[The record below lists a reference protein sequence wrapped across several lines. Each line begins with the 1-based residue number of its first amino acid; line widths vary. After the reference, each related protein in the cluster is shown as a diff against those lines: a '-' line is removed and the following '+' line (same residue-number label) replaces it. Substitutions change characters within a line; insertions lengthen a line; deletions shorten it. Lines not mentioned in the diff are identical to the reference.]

1 MLAIFSLAV
10 TGYADTTSRPRV
22 LRSEPLVLETIIGWI
37 GDLVTSTRDRYAV
50 NPYVFL
56 ALSAV
61 CGPLFYYSLYRMA
74 RALRNDRGAVGR
86 WSMIFLAATVTPYL
100 YVLIFGRNLPWWVYG
115 VLAAAVGWGVY
126 QLVARLRAR
135 GGG

>member
-1 MLAIFSLAV
+1 MCRYYV
-10 TGYADTTSRPRV
+10 TTARV
-22 LRSEPLVLETIIGWI
+22 TIRALVIETIIGWI
-37 GDLVTSTRDRYAV
+37 GDLAASTRDRYAV

-74 RALRNDRGAVGR
+74 RALKSDRGAVGR
-86 WSMIFLAATVTPYL
+86 WSLIFLAATVTPYL

-115 VLAAAVGWGVY
+115 VLVAAVGWGVY
-126 QLVARLRAR
+126 QLVGKLRAGR
-135 GGG
+135 SGSESVRP

>member
-1 MLAIFSLAV
+1 MLRHEWGV
-10 TGYADTTSRPRV
+10 V
-22 LRSEPLVLETIIGWI
+22 RSAPLVVETVIAWI
-37 GDLVTSTRDRYAV
+37 GDLVTSIRERYAV

-74 RALRNDRGAVGR
+74 RALRSDRRAVGR
-86 WSMIFLAATVTPYL
+86 WSMIFLAATVVPYL
-100 YVLIFGRNLPWWVYG
+100 YVLVFGRNLPWWVYG
-115 VLAAAVGWGVY
+115 VLVAAVGWGVH

-135 GGG
+135 GGD